1 VASIPATITSIGDVY
16 MMSERE
22 LNHYFVD
29 LHVHIGRDSA
39 GNPVKVSGARDL
51 TFANIAREAATR
63 KGIDIVAVV
72 DCASTGVLRDI
83 EDLLKSGEMEEV
95 PGGGLRYLNRTTV
108 IPGAE
113 VESACPGANAG
124 AHYLSFFPNLAAL
137 RQYSHNLSR
146 YVSNMDLSTQRAR
159 LSPVELARLAAD
171 HGGLFIVAHA
181 FTPHKSLYGTCA
193 RRLSDVFGEA
203 ARKLVD
209 GIELGL
215 SADTGMA
222 DRVGE
227 LSNYTFTSN
236 SDAHSLPK
244 IGREYNILR
253 MKAPSF
259 SEVRLALARLDGRRV
274 VANYGL
280 DPRLGKYHLSAC
292 RCCGHRFKAWPDT
305 HVCPECGCTGIVRGV
320 ADRIHEI
327 ADTPEPVHPPHRPP
341 YRYQVPLEFVPG
353 LGPARI
359 GALVDAFGT
368 EMAVLH
374 RAAESEI
381 AAVAGEA
388 IAHRICLAREG
399 RLEIQAGGGGQY
411 GKAKKE

>member
-1 VASIPATITSIGDVY
+1 MASGLAIMTAIGDVY
-16 MMSERE
+16 IMSERG
-22 LNHYFVD
+22 LNDYFVD

-83 EDLLKSGEMEEV
+83 EGLLKSGEMEEV
-95 PGGGLRYLNRTTV
+95 PGGGLRYLDRTTV

-113 VESACPGANAG
+113 VESACPGARAG

-137 RQYSHNLSR
+137 RKYSHNLSR

-159 LSPVELARLAAD
+159 LSPAELARLAAD

-193 RRLSDVFGEA
+193 SRLSDVFGEA

-215 SADTGMA
+215 SADTDMA

-259 SEVRLALARLDGRRV
+259 SEVRLALARLDGRKV

-292 RCCGHRFKAWPDT
+292 KCCGHRFQAWPDQ
-305 HVCPECGCTGIVRGV
+305 HGCPECGCTSTIRGV

-327 ADTPEPVHPPHRPP
+327 ADTSAPVHPRHRPP

-359 GALVDAFGT
+359 GALIDAFGT

-374 RAAESEI
+374 RAKESEI
-381 AAVAGEA
+381 AAVAGQA
-388 IAHRICLAREG
+388 IARRISLAREG
-399 RLEIQAGGGGQY
+399 RLEIKAGGGGQY
-411 GKAKKE
+411 GKAQTE

>member
-1 VASIPATITSIGDVY
+1 MASGLAIMTAIGDVY
-16 MMSERE
+16 IMSERG
-22 LNHYFVD
+22 LNDYFVD

-95 PGGGLRYLNRTTV
+95 PGGGLRYLDRTTV

-113 VESACPGANAG
+113 VESACPGARAG

-137 RQYSHNLSR
+137 RKYSHNLSR

-159 LSPVELARLAAD
+159 LSPAELARLAAD

-193 RRLSDVFGEA
+193 SRLSDVFGEA

-215 SADTGMA
+215 SADTDMA

-259 SEVRLALARLDGRRV
+259 SEVRLALARLDGRKV

-292 RCCGHRFKAWPDT
+292 KCCGHRFQAWPDQ
-305 HVCPECGCTGIVRGV
+305 HGCPECGCTSTIRGV

-327 ADTPEPVHPPHRPP
+327 ADTSAPVHPPHRPP

-359 GALVDAFGT
+359 GALIDAFGT

-374 RAAESEI
+374 RAKESEI
-381 AAVAGEA
+381 AAVAGQA
-388 IAHRICLAREG
+388 IARRISLAREG
-399 RLEIQAGGGGQY
+399 RLEIKAGGGGQY
-411 GKAKKE
+411 GKAQTE

>member
-1 VASIPATITSIGDVY
+1 MTAIGDVY
-16 MMSERE
+16 TMSERE
-22 LNHYFVD
+22 LNDYFVD

-39 GNPVKVSGARDL
+39 GNPVKVSGARNL
-51 TFANIAREAATR
+51 TLASIAREAAMR

-83 EDLLKSGEMEEV
+83 EALLRSGDMVEV
-95 PGGGLRYLNRTTV
+95 PGGGLRYLDKTTV

-113 VESACPGANAG
+113 VEAACPGSGAG
-124 AHYLSFFPNLAAL
+124 AHYLSFFPNLATL
-137 RQYSHNLSR
+137 TQYSRNLSR

-171 HGGLFIVAHA
+171 HGGLFMVAHA

-193 RRLSDVFGEA
+193 SRLSDVFGEA

-215 SADTGMA
+215 SADTDMA
-222 DRVGE
+222 DRIAE

-253 MKAPSF
+253 MKSPSF
-259 SEVRLALARLDGRRV
+259 SEVRLALARLDGRKV

-280 DPRLGKYHLSAC
+280 DPRLGKYHVTAC
-292 RCCGHRFKAWPDT
+292 KSCGHRFEAWPDL
-305 HVCPECGCTGIVRGV
+305 HACPECGSTDTVRGV

-353 LGPARI
+353 LGRARI

-374 RAAESEI
+374 RAQESEI
-381 AAVAGEA
+381 AAVAGKA
-388 IAHRICLAREG
+388 IAERICLARDG
-399 RLEIQAGGGGQY
+399 RLKIEAGGGGQY
-411 GKAKKE
+411 GRAQKE